1 MICATPP
8 SPATILARVRE
19 PGDSAPN
26 SHSSTSTANASSS
39 SSSRPVTPIAERV
52 LTKHPLT
59 LYAISRVTNWCVE
72 RDVAPTVIS
81 NTVLDILPE
90 DPSSV
95 AITKLRNRCS
105 YMAKAPYQRKSKKKA
120 LHDKAMKLLPAT
132 WLGPTIIRV
141 HDRYQYKKDRNY
153 TQKVYQEYQERREYS
168 DTTIAIHDYDMQP
181 APADWPIVNDE
192 GYEIDPWKL
201 PPIVSDDV
209 SEIGTADGGSFDF
222 PIPPPPR
229 TPSPLRAR
237 TYFTA
242 PVG

>member
-1 MICATPP
+1 M
-8 SPATILARVRE
+8 
-19 PGDSAPN
+19 
-26 SHSSTSTANASSS
+26 
-39 SSSRPVTPIAERV
+39 
-52 LTKHPLT
+52 
-59 LYAISRVTNWCVE
+59 E

-181 APADWPIVNDE
+181 APGDWPIVNDQ

>member
-19 PGDSAPN
+19 PHEFAPH
-26 SHSSTSTANASSS
+26 STSSTSTANNTSP
-39 SSSRPVTPIAERV
+39 SRPHTPIAEKL
-52 LTKHPLT
+52 LTNHPLT

-72 RDVAPTVIS
+72 KDVAPTVLS

-90 DPSSV
+90 DPSDV
-95 AITKLRNRCS
+95 AIRKLRNRCS

-120 LHDKAMKLLPAT
+120 LRDKALKLSPAT

-141 HDRYQYKKDRNY
+141 HDRYQYKKDRKY
-153 TQKVYQEYQERREYS
+153 TQQVYQEYQERREFS
-168 DTTIAIHDYDMQP
+168 DSTIAIHDFDTQP
-181 APADWPIVNDE
+181 ALVDWPIVNDE
-192 GYEIDPWKL
+192 GYQIDPWKL

-242 PVG
+242 PVV

>member
-19 PGDSAPN
+19 PYETASNPT
-26 SHSSTSTANASSS
+26 SSTSTANTSP
-39 SSSRPVTPIAERV
+39 RPCTPIAEKV
-52 LTKHPLT
+52 LTNHPLT

-72 RDVAPTVIS
+72 KDCTPTVVS

-90 DPSSV
+90 NPSDV
-95 AITKLRNRCS
+95 AIKKLRNRCS

-120 LHDKAMKLLPAT
+120 FHDKALKLSPAT
-132 WLGPTIIRV
+132 WLGPAIIKA
-141 HDRYQYKKDRNY
+141 HDRYQYKKDRKY
-153 TQKVYQEYQERREYS
+153 TQQVYQEYQERREYS
-168 DTTIAIHDYDMQP
+168 DSTIAMQP
-181 APADWPIVNDE
+181 ALVDWPIVNDE
-192 GYEIDPWKL
+192 GYQIDPWKL
-201 PPIVSDDV
+201 PPIDSDDV